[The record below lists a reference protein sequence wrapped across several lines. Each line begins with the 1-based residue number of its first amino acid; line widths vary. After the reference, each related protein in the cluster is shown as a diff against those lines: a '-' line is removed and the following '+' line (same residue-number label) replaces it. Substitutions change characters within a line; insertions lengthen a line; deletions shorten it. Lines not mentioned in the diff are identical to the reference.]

1 MKVSLITELPQR
13 FRRLFRTTTPKS
25 SNVGRPGFEQRENW
39 QRFFDKYR
47 APCIEFVE
55 HKYPFCKPDS
65 EDVFMRVAERIMA
78 NPSVTNRKPGDTFR
92 TVLCNLCIRE
102 IFRMHHPKRQEA
114 ERRFNRQPVFVTVPH
129 LFHRKSIR
137 RTRLEE
143 IALFVEADLRS
154 PEYVNGM
161 YYEPIDEDKLSLWC
175 QIQSLK
181 ADCPK
186 MTYGEAAERLGL
198 SRWTVYR
205 ALQTLHRHIRRETY
219 RIAASLD
226 YL

>member
-1 MKVSLITELPQR
+1 M
-13 FRRLFRTTTPKS
+13 
-25 SNVGRPGFEQRENW
+25 G
-39 QRFFDKYR
+39 
-47 APCIEFVE
+47 
-55 HKYPFCKPDS
+55 
-65 EDVFMRVAERIMA
+65 
-78 NPSVTNRKPGDTFR
+78 
-92 TVLCNLCIRE
+92 
-102 IFRMHHPKRQEA
+102 
-114 ERRFNRQPVFVTVPH
+114 PVFVAVPH

-175 QIQSLK
+175 QIQALK